1 MVQPAG
7 QSSGPVALVVASK
20 TDPGLAPD
28 KQVNEDA
35 CLEAPLPSGHL
46 LVVCDGMGGHASG
59 REASQLAVGTILR
72 EMQQPSALPPGVS
85 LQRAIAVAGRAVFNL
100 GGPAQT
106 RLRPGSTCVAL
117 LVHPGGT
124 EVAHVGDSRAY
135 MIRDGQIYALTK
147 DHSMVQQMVDA
158 GVLTPEE
165 AAVHPDA
172 NKITRALG
180 MAADVEVELRPAPV
194 GHAPGDLYLLATD
207 GLCDLVTPQEM
218 LSVAAKALSVRGLPF
233 ACEQLVAL
241 ANSRGGHDN
250 ITVLMAQVAESVHE
264 EVSRPTIPE
273 GVAANALPIPPPTLP
288 EIPTIP
294 EGAPEGMMTGPAPTQ
309 VQRHPLPG
317 IPTPMASP
325 SPLALGAPARMPG
338 PAPTMVDDAVAP
350 SAMMAS
356 GTPQAPAGGWRQA
369 PPSAARSVASS
380 GSRHTAPLV
389 LGLLLLVLGIALI
402 GLSLWWALS
411 RGSEPAP
418 QLEQPVPSA
427 SDLPSTSA
435 SAAATYDP
443 ASSAAP
449 SASAGFRR
457 KGRR

>member
-7 QSSGPVALVVASK
+7 PPSGPVALAVASK

-35 CLEAPLPSGHL
+35 CLEAAVPAGHL
-46 LVVCDGMGGHASG
+46 LIVCDGMGGHASG
-59 REASQLAVGTILR
+59 REASQLAVATILR
-72 EMQQPSALPPGVS
+72 EMQQPSALPPGIA
-85 LQRAIAVAGRAVFNL
+85 LQRAIAMAGRAVFNL
-100 GGPAQT
+100 GGPAQN

-117 LVHPGGT
+117 LVHAGGT

-158 GVLTPEE
+158 GVLSPEE
-165 AAVHPDA
+165 AAVHPEA

-180 MAADVEVELRPAPV
+180 MAAEVEVELRPAPV
-194 GHAPGDLYLLATD
+194 GHVPGDVYLLGTD
-207 GLCDLVTPQEM
+207 GLCDLVAPQEM
-218 LSVAAKALSVRGLPF
+218 LSVATKASAVRGLPF

-250 ITVLMAQVAESVHE
+250 ITVLMAQVAESAHDE
-264 EVSRPTIPE
+264 ISRPTIPE
-273 GVAANALPIPPPTLP
+273 AVAANALPIAPPTLP

-294 EGAPEGMMTGPAPTQ
+294 EGPPQGMVVGPAPTQ
-309 VQRHPLPG
+309 VQRHPVAAV
-317 IPTPMASP
+317 PTPMAAP
-325 SPLALGAPARMPG
+325 SPLALSGPAKIPG

-350 SAMMAS
+350 PAMMGS
-356 GTPQAPAGGWRQA
+356 GTHQGPPGGWQPA
-369 PPSAARSVASS
+369 SPSAPQTIGTSS
-380 GSRHTAPLV
+380 GSRHTAPMV
-389 LGLLLLVLGIALI
+389 LGLLLLGMGIALI

-411 RGSEPAP
+411 RGSESVP
-418 QLEQPVPSA
+418 QVEQPDSRSTAAPSA
-427 SDLPSTSA
+427 P
-435 SAAATYDP
+435 AAASEEP
-443 ASSAAP
+443 VPSAAP
-449 SASAGFRR
+449 SASAWLRR